1 MHQSCKH
8 AYLASRCSDFKSCG
22 IARAPKESQCNS
34 RVYIF
39 VLVQSPVAFE
49 GELKAKL
56 VFFLFFFSLR
66 QLKGKYKLHAALRL
80 VARGEQVGYPWG
92 SNGTLYTCQYISQSS
107 SNHNFAVLQDR

>member
-56 VFFLFFFSLR
+56 VFFLFFF
-66 QLKGKYKLHAALRL
+66 H
-80 VARGEQVGYPWG
+80 
-92 SNGTLYTCQYISQSS
+92 
-107 SNHNFAVLQDR
+107 